1 MNSSPMDAL
10 AVQGCVLST
19 HRATALGA
27 SDPGGLIM
35 NAEVP
40 TGASIGMRLRAIRRE
55 RGLSQ
60 KELAQHAGVSLNCI
74 SLIERDEIS
83 PNVATLQRLADA
95 LNVKVTAFFDADE
108 QVDVIH
114 VEAPPSPPA
123 ASSKVELQGICTSLG
138 EQAMQPYVLTLR
150 PHAYAGGYAAQT
162 GHGFVYCLK
171 GKLKCDVDK
180 ESFLLDPGEA
190 LLFDGPLPHRCEN
203 PGDAEAQF
211 VLVVEPSNVLSASLP
226 VPLAG

>member
-1 MNSSPMDAL
+1 
-10 AVQGCVLST
+10 
-19 HRATALGA
+19 
-27 SDPGGLIM
+27 M
-35 NAEVP
+35 NAEAPVKP
-40 TGASIGMRLRAIRRE
+40 SIGMRLRTLRHE

-60 KELAQHAGVSLNCI
+60 KELAQHAGISLNCI

-95 LNVKVTAFFDADE
+95 LNVKVTAFFHADE
-108 QVDVIH
+108 QTDVIH
-114 VEAPPSPPA
+114 VEAPLLQSA

-138 EQAMQPYVLTLR
+138 EQAMQPFVLTLR

-171 GKLKCDVDK
+171 GRLKCEVDK
-180 ESFLLDPGEA
+180 ESYVLDPGEA

-211 VLVVEPSNVLSASLP
+211 VLVVQPSDRLQVP
-226 VPLAG
+226 VPMAQ

>member
-1 MNSSPMDAL
+1 MKLEAPGEAP
-10 AVQGCVLST
+10 VKST
-19 HRATALGA
+19 VGA
-27 SDPGGLIM
+27 
-35 NAEVP
+35 
-40 TGASIGMRLRAIRRE
+40 RLRLIRRA

-60 KELAQHAGVSLNCI
+60 KELAEQAGVSLNCI

-95 LNVKVTAFFDADE
+95 LGVKVTAFFDANE

-114 VEAPPSPPA
+114 LDAPPPPPA
-123 ASSKVELQGICTSLG
+123 TSSKVELQGICTSLG
-138 EQAMQPYVLTLR
+138 EQAMQPFVLTLR

-171 GKLKCDVDK
+171 GKLKCDLDS
-180 ESFLLDPGEA
+180 ESYVLDPGEA

-211 VLVVEPSNVLSASLP
+211 VLVVQPSEGQQAP
-226 VPLAG
+226 QVPQVPIAV

>member
-1 MNSSPMDAL
+1 MKLEAPGEAP
-10 AVQGCVLST
+10 VKST
-19 HRATALGA
+19 VGA
-27 SDPGGLIM
+27 
-35 NAEVP
+35 
-40 TGASIGMRLRAIRRE
+40 RLRLIRRA

-60 KELAQHAGVSLNCI
+60 KELAEQAGVSLNCI

-95 LNVKVTAFFDADE
+95 LGVKVTAFFDANE

-114 VEAPPSPPA
+114 VDAPPAPTA
-123 ASSKVELQGICTSLG
+123 TNSKVELQGICTSLG
-138 EQAMQPYVLTLR
+138 EQAMQPFVLTLR

-171 GKLKCDVDK
+171 GKLKCDLDS
-180 ESFLLDPGEA
+180 ESYVLDPGEA

-211 VLVVEPSNVLSASLP
+211 VLVVQPSEGQQAP
-226 VPLAG
+226 QVPQVPIVA

>member
-1 MNSSPMDAL
+1 MKLEAPGEAP
-10 AVQGCVLST
+10 VKST
-19 HRATALGA
+19 VGA
-27 SDPGGLIM
+27 
-35 NAEVP
+35 
-40 TGASIGMRLRAIRRE
+40 RLRLIRRA

-60 KELAQHAGVSLNCI
+60 KELAEQAGVSLNCI

-95 LNVKVTAFFDADE
+95 LGVKVTAFFDANE

-114 VEAPPSPPA
+114 VDAPPAPTA
-123 ASSKVELQGICTSLG
+123 TNSKVELQGICTSLG
-138 EQAMQPYVLTLR
+138 EQAMQPFVLTLR

-171 GKLKCDVDK
+171 GKLKCDLDS
-180 ESFLLDPGEA
+180 ESYVLDPGEA

-211 VLVVEPSNVLSASLP
+211 VLVVQPSEGQQAP
-226 VPLAG
+226 QVPQVPIAV